1 MTQNW
6 LTDFSLKFKMSS
18 ECIYEYFFLSRCIR
32 NSPGKIFR
40 KFPWV
45 IPRIYEISNFIQNH
59 RFWKNYPENPLS
71 HSPKSLKSVLE
82 KFSGKSPESFPG
94 FFDRVSFEL
103 KFQYQVRYEVCRDI
117 MSRCTNP
124 SLVDATWSLSI
135 IVRSDVTIQQNIF
148 FGKIFRKIP
157 WVIPRKF
164 AYMG

>member
-1 MTQNW
+1 M
-6 LTDFSLKFKMSS
+6 
-18 ECIYEYFFLSRCIR
+18 
-32 NSPGKIFR
+32 PGKIFR

-124 SLVDATWSLSI
+124 SLVDATWPLSI